1 MRVFVAG
8 ASGAIGRPLVA
19 RLIAAGH
26 EVTGMT
32 RSEQRAARLHEQGA
46 EAVVCDVFDAE
57 LVRSE
62 MERAR
67 PEVVVHELTALP
79 ETIDLRSSDTYGATN
94 RLRREGT
101 RILVDAARSAGARR
115 MVAQSIAFIY
125 APAGG
130 RVLSEDAPVF
140 EAAPGAFGEAIAAVL
155 DLERQ
160 VTGAQG
166 LEGLVLRYGFFYGP
180 GTHYAPDGAQA
191 REMRRRRLP
200 IVGSGEAVFSFIH
213 VDDAAAATV
222 AAVERGA
229 PGVYNVVD
237 DEPAP
242 MPEWLPAYAEAL
254 GAPRPLKVPKL
265 LVRLVAGP
273 AAAAFATKLRGASNA
288 KARRELGWQPRYPSW
303 RQGFRE
309 ALGAPPT
316 PRGATARR
324 TRRWPRTPSARQ

>member
-1 MRVFVAG
+1 MPANAGRWTSSVSGVRVFVAG

-32 RSEQRAARLHEQGA
+32 RSEQRAARLREQGT
-46 EAVVCDVFDAE
+46 EAVVCDVFDADR
-57 LVRSE
+57 VRSE

-67 PEVVVHELTALP
+67 PEVVVDELTALP
-79 ETIDLRSSDTYGATN
+79 GRIDLRSADTYGPTN

-101 RILVDAARSAGARR
+101 RILVDGARSAGARR
-115 MVAQSIAFIY
+115 MVAQSISFIY
-125 APAGG
+125 APTAG
-130 RVLSEDAPVF
+130 RVMREDAPVM
-140 EAAPGAFGEAIAAVL
+140 EDAPGALGEAIAAVL

-166 LEGLVLRYGFFYGP
+166 LEGVVLRYGFFYGP
-180 GTHYAPDGAQA
+180 GTHYAADGAQA
-191 REMRRRRLP
+191 REVRRRRLP

-222 AAVERGA
+222 AAVERGR
-229 PGVYNVVD
+229 PGAYNVVD

-242 MPEWLPAYAEAL
+242 LREWLPAYAEAL
-254 GAPRPLKVPKL
+254 GAPRPLRVPKL
-265 LVRLVAGP
+265 LVRLVAGS
-273 AAAAFATKLRGASNA
+273 AAAAYATELRGASNA
-288 KARRELGWQPRYPSW
+288 KAKRELGWQPRYASW

-309 ALGAPPT
+309 ALG
-316 PRGATARR
+316 
-324 TRRWPRTPSARQ
+324 